1 MICIEHTLLSLFAW
15 VGGTI
20 VEKCDYPV
28 GYKVKVYFCAVWGFI
43 VLTAPPKFEGNRS
56 EIMCGGGIKRPVLHA
71 QEHIEVWVGEGVW
84 VPAKVVQQSNNPI
97 GYEIVITG
105 QTKSQ
110 VVATYTIR
118 RK

>member
-1 MICIEHTLLSLFAW
+1 VGTFSVKPCALFLKESVEIW
-15 VGGTI
+15 SGESWLPGTI

-28 GYKVKVYFCAVWGFI
+28 GYKV
-43 VLTAPPKFEGNRS
+43 KFEGNRS